1 MEDFNKSVGKEKDE
15 KYEGVSIN
23 EDESDQEEEGKE
35 VITLDDSSQESIQ
48 IITLDDSSQESIQII
63 DDSDCIPLANNREN
77 NGEQDFSNS
86 QPRHSRRHL
95 PARRSPTKRKV

>member
-1 MEDFNKSVGKEKDE
+1 MEDNEEIDKSLGKETDE
-15 KYEGVSIN
+15 ENEVIFIN
-23 EDESDQEEEGKE
+23 EGESDKEEEGKE
-35 VITLDDSSQESIQ
+35 V
-48 IITLDDSSQESIQII
+48 ITLDDSSQESIQII